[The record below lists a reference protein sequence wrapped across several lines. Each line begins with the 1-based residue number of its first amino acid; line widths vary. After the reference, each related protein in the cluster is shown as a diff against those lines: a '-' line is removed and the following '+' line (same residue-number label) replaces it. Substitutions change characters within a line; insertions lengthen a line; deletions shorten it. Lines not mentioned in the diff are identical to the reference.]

1 MQISKTT
8 NTLVLDYKPMKILA
22 LIAMLILPIVAAA
35 QPKALT
41 FEDAAA
47 QGLTVTRLDE
57 QYASALHT
65 DTAKATFNDT
75 RQQDFFKA
83 YVAMLTELATYL
95 KDNGFAWGEPTRIVH
110 RIYFKPDGKIDYYLV
125 NLKAL
130 DNDQPKKEKFVALLN
145 SFIQYHKINITAD
158 KKFAQCGPAIYQDKK

>member
-1 MQISKTT
+1 
-8 NTLVLDYKPMKILA
+8 MKIIV
-22 LIAMLILPIVAAA
+22 LIAMLLLPFAAAA

-47 QGLTVTRLDE
+47 QGLTVEKLDK
-57 QYASALHT
+57 QYTSALDT
-65 DTAKATFNDT
+65 DTAKAAFTGK

-83 YVAMLTELATYL
+83 YTAMLTELALYL
-95 KDNGFAWGEPTRIVH
+95 KDNGFAWGQPTRLVH

-130 DNDQPKKEKFVALLN
+130 ENDEVKKEKFVALLN
-145 SFIQYHKINITAD
+145 TFIQYHKINITAD